1 MGVYDIDFDKVVQLE
16 TPTRLRKSVR
26 LAWLRVLVWCVKF
39 LYNLFVVFR
48 TDRVYRMAH
57 NSQVCYMEAVLNDAF
72 DSDLRRIYI
81 EDPEYVDPVYV
92 YLPDE
97 ELPVWLATDIELPVI
112 DYEAPVPL
120 YVDSE
125 ISVSS
130 PQFIVYYPA
139 DLTIDLDR
147 MRALINKYRLASKA
161 NYLILTFS

>member
-1 MGVYDIDFDKVVQLE
+1 MGVYDIDFDKVVRLE

-26 LAWLRVLVWCVKF
+26 LAWLRVMVWCVKF
-39 LYNLFVVFR
+39 LYGLFVVFR
-48 TDRVYRMAH
+48 NDRVYRMAH

-72 DSDLRRIYI
+72 DPDLRRIYI
-81 EDPEYVDPVYV
+81 DDPEYVDPVYV
-92 YLPDE
+92 YLPPE
-97 ELPVWLATDIELPVI
+97 ELPVWLATDIELPVM

-125 ISVSS
+125 ISVSG
-130 PQFIVYYPA
+130 PQFIVYYPV
-139 DLTIDLDR
+139 DLTIDEDR